1 MECKIYALHRLFWT
15 MPIPFL
21 LATAPAL
28 SVVRQRRRHGRWH
41 AVWLALALA
50 LGGHPAAW
58 AEKADRLKP
67 WVVEGEGRTTLDEK
81 TRVLTVTG
89 RAVVT
94 RGSLVLRAETI
105 EIREGAAGVAAAV
118 AQGSPQQLATFRQK
132 RDAPNE
138 VLEAQAER
146 IEYDGAQDL
155 LRFTGRALLR
165 ILRAEQVVH
174 EVSAQSLTWDN
185 RSEQFTAQ
193 GATAPS
199 GATPGRFRWVLTPPE
214 AAASGATPAPTPGTA
229 ATPGREGG
237 VRR

>member
-1 MECKIYALHRLFWT
+1 
-15 MPIPFL
+15 MPPP
-21 LATAPAL
+21 LATRLPTART
-28 SVVRQRRRHGRWH
+28 SVPGGR
-41 AVWLALALA
+41 AVWLGLVLVVCAQT
-50 LGGHPAAW
+50 AAW
-58 AEKADRLKP
+58 AEKADRTKP

-105 EIREGAAGVAAAV
+105 EIREGSAGVVAAAV
-118 AQGSPQQLATFRQK
+118 AQGSAQQLATFRQK
-132 RDAPNE
+132 RDAPGE

-165 ILRAEQVVH
+165 IWRGDQVVH
-174 EVSAQSLTWDN
+174 EVTAQALTWDN

-193 GATAPS
+193 GAAAPAGTA
-199 GATPGRFRWVLTPPE
+199 PGRFRWVLTPPE
-214 AAASGATPAPTPGTA
+214 ASASAPTSGTPAAS
-229 ATPGREGG
+229 GREGG
-237 VRR
+237 SRR

>member
-1 MECKIYALHRLFWT
+1 MPRSQDRRSLPVQIPLTRRLGMGAAL
-15 MPIPFL
+15 I
-21 LATAPAL
+21 
-28 SVVRQRRRHGRWH
+28 V
-41 AVWLALALA
+41 AV
-50 LGGHPAAW
+50 GGLWGAASAW

-118 AQGSPQQLATFRQK
+118 AQGSAAQLATFRQK
-132 RDAPNE
+132 RDAPGE

-146 IEYDGAQDL
+146 IEYDGTQDL
-155 LRFTGRALLR
+155 LRFTGRAQLR
-165 ILRAEQVVH
+165 IWRGEQVLH
-174 EVSAQSLTWDN
+174 EVSAQALTWDN

-193 GATAPS
+193 GAPATTGS
-199 GATPGRFRWVLTPPE
+199 TPGRFRWVLTPPE
-214 AAASGATPAPTPGTA
+214 AAASAPPPGAGAGSTPGPA
-229 ATPGREGG
+229 RDGG